1 MVQYGLILI
10 KDHVKIGT
18 VENYC
23 VEVKQTSDH
32 DFTSNQQ
39 SIWLCLKIFVFFCA
53 NLDLNVLN

>member
-1 MVQYGLILI
+1 MVQYGPILI

-39 SIWLCLKIFVFFCA
+39 SI
-53 NLDLNVLN
+53 